1 MEIPLEAIIAQL
13 RNTPDGRNELDKAH
27 MRAVVAAQA
36 AEIERLT
43 AGFMDS
49 DAADPAE

>member
-1 MEIPLEAIIAQL
+1 MEVTVEDIIAQL

-27 MRAVVAAQA
+27 MRATIAAQA